1 MAVQPIV
8 LNLPEIRYKQIQ
20 SVAEKARRPIDE
32 ILVEAASA
40 LAPVAHSN
48 DQTLRTSLAQLAFLN
63 DAALWQAA
71 RSTMPT
77 EHQERLESLHD
88 KQQRNGELSD
98 AEKAEEQMLQKLY
111 RETILVRAQAAV
123 LLQQRNYDV
132 SDPSQFHI

>member
-1 MAVQPIV
+1 MTVQSIV

-20 SVAEKARRPIDE
+20 RVAEKARRPIDE

-40 LAPVAHSN
+40 LVPVANSDDN
-48 DQTLRTSLAQLAFLN
+48 TLRTSLAQLSLLN

-71 RSTMPT
+71 RSTMPS
-77 EHQERLESLHD
+77 EHQQRLEFLHD
-88 KQQRNGELSD
+88 KQQQDGELSD
-98 AEKAEEQMLQKLY
+98 AEKAEELALQKLY

-132 SDPSQFHI
+132 SDPSQFHM